1 MGTGRAG
8 PIVAVVAAAC
18 ALHASGCRRSLESG
32 VDASG
37 TVLPRDASIAIPTD
51 ASPIDGLPGFDRF
64 LAENIPKADP
74 DAGEC
79 HPPGGEFPAIVCFGS
94 DPLPYQQYLRPV
106 DGGSAPM
113 RCPTM
118 RDFDGPGGERCG
130 WVSCGPLLG
139 SAVPDPAD
147 ASATAGDAGTDCCFY
162 VARVCG
168 V

>member
-1 MGTGRAG
+1 MGTGRAAL
-8 PIVAVVAAAC
+8 IVAVVATVHTTA
-18 ALHASGCRRSLESG
+18 CRRTLESR

-37 TVLPRDASIAIPTD
+37 TVIPRDASVAIPTD
-51 ASPIDGLPGFDRF
+51 APAIDVGLGLDRF
-64 LAENIPKADP
+64 LSTEGIPKADP

-79 HPPGGEFPAIVCFGS
+79 RPPAGEFPAIVCFGS

-106 DGGSAPM
+106 DGGPEAG
-113 RCPTM
+113 RCPSV

-130 WVSCGPLLG
+130 WASCGPLLG

-147 ASATAGDAGTDCCFY
+147 AAATAGDAGTDCCFY